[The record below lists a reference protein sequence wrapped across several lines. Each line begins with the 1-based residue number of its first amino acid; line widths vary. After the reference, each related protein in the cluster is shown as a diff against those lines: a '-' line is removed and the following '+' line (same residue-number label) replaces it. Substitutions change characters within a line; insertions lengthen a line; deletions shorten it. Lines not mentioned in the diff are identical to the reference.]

1 MRTYMPRILFVIA
14 RLNVGGTSQYLS
26 ILVDGLRNQGY
37 ETLVATGYVQ
47 GAEVE
52 DSVTESMSIH
62 RIQHLGRKISFFRDL
77 RARQE
82 LKNVISTY
90 EPDLIYSHTFKAG
103 ALVRSIKTNKP
114 IVHAFH
120 GHLLTEPE
128 LVGWKTKIVIFIE
141 RILARRSRALVT
153 VGKRVASELLA
164 AKVGFPQQ
172 YVSIAPGVRPLLLED
187 KSKARQALGLEEERR
202 PIVVWM
208 ARVTA
213 VKAPHRVAQI
223 AQKIPEAKF
232 LLVGGGDLLDEIKQ
246 IVPSNLSIMGWQEAT
261 RVWSVAD
268 VAISTSE
275 NEGMPVALI
284 EAQLAG
290 VPVIAINVGS
300 VGEVIKDGETGYI
313 FDEFSNDMIQAIRNL
328 VINESLRKSM
338 SDKAKIWSRE
348 QFSPEKMTASHKQLF
363 DAILGL

>member
-26 ILVDGLRNQGY
+26 TLVDGLRKQGY

-62 RIQHLGRKISFFRDL
+62 RIQHLGRKISLFSDL
-77 RARQE
+77 RARHE
-82 LKNVISTY
+82 LKNLISSY
-90 EPDLIYSHTFKAG
+90 KPDLIYSHTFKAG
-103 ALVRSIKTNKP
+103 VLVRSIKTNKP

-120 GHLLTEPE
+120 GHLLAEPE
-128 LVGWKTKIVIFIE
+128 LVGWKTKIVVLIE
-141 RILARRSRALVT
+141 RILARKSRALVT
-153 VGKRVASELLA
+153 VGMRVARELLA

-187 KSKARQALGLEEERR
+187 KSEARQALGLDAEKR

-223 AQKIPEAKF
+223 AHKIPEARF
-232 LLVGGGDLLDEIKQ
+232 LLIGGGDLLHEINHD
-246 IVPSNLSIMGWQEAT
+246 VPSNLSIMGWQQAS
-261 RVWSVAD
+261 RVWPVAD
-268 VAISTSE
+268 LAISTSE

-284 EAQLAG
+284 EAQQAG
-290 VPVIAINVGS
+290 VPVVAIDVGS
-300 VGEVIKDGETGYI
+300 VGEVIKDGETGCI
-313 FDEFSNDMIQAIRNL
+313 FDEFGDDMIHAIRNL
-328 VINESLRKSM
+328 VLNESLRKSM
-338 SDKAKIWSRE
+338 SHKAKIWSRE
-348 QFSPEKMTASHKQLF
+348 QFSPAKMTASHRELF
-363 DAILGL
+363 DGILVR